1 MRGINFIFRLLL
13 LWFCPSPDGHS
24 RSHLLQ
30 CTLVAVLANLHSH
43 GNIGIRYIGRR
54 CRSLPPAIHPL
65 TLDNGREILIA
76 DIQIHIAVD
85 TCNLALLKMLPDA
98 VSTAVVG
105 LVHPV
110 RQPDRVPR
118 LDIIGS
124 MCGQRRSR
132 AVQPDKVTR
141 ALNLFKERT
150 HDIITTP
157 LRIMRKFIFL
167 QNQDNTQVYFERTT
181 V

>member
-1 MRGINFIFRLLL
+1 MPQSFLPASSAFEATAFERLISESGTSGTDSGV
-13 LWFCPSPDGHS
+13 F
-24 RSHLLQ
+24 
-30 CTLVAVLANLHSH
+30 
-43 GNIGIRYIGRR
+43 
-54 CRSLPPAIHPL
+54 PPAVQSL
-65 TLDNGREILIA
+65 ALDDGREILIA

-85 TCNLALLKMLPDA
+85 TCNLALLRMLPDA

-141 ALNLFKERT
+141 ALKLFKERT